1 MATQEATA
9 PKVPRLSLR
18 FPARPPWRGR
28 ALLPADGGKQER
40 RIAVGVLVGA
50 LLLAAVATMAAGLH
64 VSRAHGTGLVPHVLA
79 GAFGLGLPL
88 FAVHLM
94 GGSELLPA
102 ASTLPERL
110 RDRLAVAAGLM
121 AVGIALVDA
130 GMLLWFALDRFNSA
144 AGA

>member
-1 MATQEATA
+1 MATHEATA
-9 PKVPRLSLR
+9 PKTPRLPVRL
-18 FPARPPWRGR
+18 PGRGP
-28 ALLPADGGKQER
+28 ALLPASGAER
-40 RIAVGVLVGA
+40 EQRIASGVLVGV
-50 LLLAAVATMAAGLH
+50 LLLAALATTVAGLH
-64 VSRAHGTGLVPHVLA
+64 VSRAHGIGLLPHVLA
-79 GAFGLGLPL
+79 GAVGLALPL
-88 FAVHLM
+88 FAVHLT

-102 ASTLPERL
+102 VSALPERL